1 MMFYRD
7 VRKKKG
13 FSLIELLVA
22 ITIMLI
28 LVGVAAFFLEDYT
41 YKAKVAK
48 AQQDLDMFASAI
60 NYYEAL
66 EAKNFVGYNYLNA
79 NNTDSNFTTWYNALV
94 ASFDNA
100 SPTWAAAGGAQVAWH
115 DFSSNAL
122 HSLIGSY
129 LKTVPTDP
137 WGSKYYLNTAAGY
150 VASLSADGK
159 MSYGGNNSE
168 GITEVGR
175 GRDIIKYYLGQYLIL
190 TGVNIRDDNGDGV
203 LTAGDFIEFTF
214 NKDVQHGVGLASFE
228 SSVDD
233 GASWQVLG
241 TAGSA
246 IPAADLG
253 KFYMNGASDAGASS
267 GAIRVLDNGRKVRFV
282 INGMTAGGP
291 VGTASIPVSQ
301 LVGKLYRINTTAVNG
316 VYSKTVMDMDPYI
329 YNPSSIGTGHTPQ
342 GYSAVDG
349 PIGRPARIDIN
360 PAKEAKLLY

>member
-1 MMFYRD
+1 MFNRD
-7 VRKKKG
+7 VRRRKG

-48 AQQDLDMFASAI
+48 AQQDLDMFANAI

-79 NNTDSNFTTWYNALV
+79 LNTDSNFTTWYNALV
-94 ASFDNA
+94 ASYDA
-100 SPTWAAAGGAQVAWH
+100 GATWAAAGGAGVPWH
-115 DFSSNAL
+115 DFSTNAL
-122 HSLIGSY
+122 HSLVGSY

-159 MSYGGNNSE
+159 MSFGGNNSQ

-175 GRDIIKYYLGQYLIL
+175 GRDIVKYYLGQYLIL
-190 TGVNIRDDNGDGV
+190 TGVNVRDDNGDGV

-214 NKDVQHGVGLASFE
+214 NKDVQHGVQLTSFE
-228 SSVDD
+228 SSADD
-233 GASWQVLG
+233 GATWIALG
-241 TAGSA
+241 TDGSA
-246 IPAADLG
+246 VPAADLT
-253 KFYMNGASDAGASS
+253 KFYMSGNSTAGGTS

-282 INGMTAGGP
+282 IDGMTGTGTF
-291 VGTASIPVSQ
+291 VGTNSIPVAQ
-301 LVGKLYRINTTAVNG
+301 LVGKLYRINSTAVNDTY
-316 VYSKTVMDMDPYI
+316 YSKTVMDMDPYV
-329 YNPSSIGTGHTPQ
+329 YNPSSIGTGHTPA
-342 GYSAVDG
+342 GYSAAVG
-349 PIGRPARIDIN
+349 PIGRPARIDMN
-360 PAKEAKLLY
+360 PAKQAKLLY